1 MLKLDFSFVRE
12 IGLIIGPG
20 ILTGAFFI
28 TLLLLFTTKF
38 KIMLVRSDITLEVK
52 NNRKKTRGRK
62 FSSVKRKDGKT
73 VKLQNV
79 IVYTRVG

>member
-1 MLKLDFSFVRE
+1 
-12 IGLIIGPG
+12 
-20 ILTGAFFI
+20 
-28 TLLLLFTTKF
+28 
-38 KIMLVRSDITLEVK
+38 MLVRSDITLEVK